1 LFSPSAGRQ
10 ERQAIVRGVTL
21 FRALLAALL
30 SIGFALALLGLF
42 YATDLAFSVWQ
53 RLAEAPIVLVGVYV
67 ALVAL
72 LAAGVG
78 YVLWRLL
85 RPRPAKKPSKRS
97 DRAPSPPS
105 RAELHAR
112 MAKAEAQG
120 ADIGSVRAE
129 LGRLAEHEARLSIA
143 LFGEVGSGKSS
154 LVQTLL
160 PGCRVDIDPRAGT
173 TRSVTR
179 YRWHA
184 PNGEEVVLIDLPGCN
199 DPARDLDP
207 VAREEALR
215 AHAVVYLTDSDLTRA
230 QHRELAALLTLG
242 KPVIV
247 AINKMD
253 WYTERDRDTL
263 RARIAER
270 VPPRC
275 EVVTLSAGGRREV
288 VRTRANG
295 QEVVS
300 VEPVPP
306 NVAELLA
313 ALARTL
319 GEDRTALLRGR
330 ETAVLG
336 LAAHK
341 LDVSLAAHRGTRAEE
356 IVRDYARQAVVG
368 ALVAV
373 TPGTDLVI
381 QGYLAVGMVR
391 SLCELYEVSGPQVDM
406 TRLLRLATKRARK
419 ALPMV
424 LAVAGNAFKAFPGLG
439 TVAGGALHAVG
450 YGLIFESLGH
460 AVAEGLAREGD
471 LGEQA
476 TLQRFEEDLSGDL
489 GTRAERLVR
498 LALAPGKG
506 HRSEP

>member
-1 LFSPSAGRQ
+1 M
-10 ERQAIVRGVTL
+10 RGVTL
-21 FRALLAALL
+21 FRVLLAALL

-42 YATDLAFSVWQ
+42 YATELAFSVWE
-53 RLAEAPIVLVGVYV
+53 RLAEAPTILVGAYV

-85 RPRPAKKPSKRS
+85 RPRPANEPHKRS
-97 DRAPSPPS
+97 ERALSPQSP
-105 RAELHAR
+105 AELHAR
-112 MAKAEAQG
+112 MADAEAQG
-120 ADIGSVRAE
+120 ADVGSVRAE
-129 LGRLAEHEARLSIA
+129 LGHLAEHGARLSIA

-160 PGCRVDIDPRAGT
+160 PGCWVDIDARAGT

-184 PNGEEVVLIDLPGCN
+184 PNGEEVALIDLPGCN

-230 QHRELAALLTLG
+230 QHRELGALLTLG
-242 KPVIV
+242 KPIIV

-253 WYTERDRDTL
+253 WYPERDRDTL

-270 VPPRC
+270 VPRC
-275 EVVTLSAGGRREV
+275 EVVALSAGGRREV

-306 NVAELLA
+306 NVTELLA

-319 GEDRTALLRGR
+319 GQDRAALLAGR
-330 ETAVLG
+330 ETVVLG

-341 LDVSLAAHRGTRAEE
+341 LDVSLAAHRGIRAEE

-373 TPGTDLVI
+373 APGTDLVI

-391 SLCELYEVSGPQVDM
+391 SLCELYEVSPPRADM

-460 AVAEGLAREGD
+460 AVAEGLAHEGD

-476 TLQRFEEDLSGDL
+476 TLQRFEEDLSEDL

-498 LALAPGKG
+498 LALAPRKG
-506 HRSEP
+506 HRGEP

>member
-1 LFSPSAGRQ
+1 MRRGGSAI
-10 ERQAIVRGVTL
+10 IVRGVTL
-21 FRALLAALL
+21 FRVLLAALL

-42 YATDLAFSVWQ
+42 YATDLAFSVWE

-85 RPRPAKKPSKRS
+85 RPRPANEPRKRS
-97 DRAPSPPS
+97 EHAPSPPS
-105 RAELHAR
+105 PAELHAR

-120 ADIGSVRAE
+120 ADIGSVRTE
-129 LGRLAEHEARLSIA
+129 LGLLAEHGAELSIA

-160 PGCRVDIDPRAGT
+160 PGSRVDIDPRAGT
-173 TRSVTR
+173 TRGVTR

-184 PNGEEVVLIDLPGCN
+184 PNGEEVVLIDLPGSN

-270 VPPRC
+270 VPRC
-275 EVVTLSAGGRREV
+275 EVVSLSAGGRREV
-288 VRTRANG
+288 VRTRASG
-295 QEVVS
+295 QEIVS

-319 GEDRTALLRGR
+319 GQDRAALLRGR
-330 ETAVLG
+330 ETVVLG
-336 LAAHK
+336 LAADK
-341 LDVSLAAHRGTRAEE
+341 LDVSLAAHRDTRAEE

-373 TPGTDLVI
+373 APGTDLVI

-391 SLCELYEVSGPQVDM
+391 SLCELYEVSPPPGDM

-460 AVAEGLAREGD
+460 ALAEGLAREGD

-498 LALAPGKG
+498 LALGPGKG
-506 HRSEP
+506 HRNEP